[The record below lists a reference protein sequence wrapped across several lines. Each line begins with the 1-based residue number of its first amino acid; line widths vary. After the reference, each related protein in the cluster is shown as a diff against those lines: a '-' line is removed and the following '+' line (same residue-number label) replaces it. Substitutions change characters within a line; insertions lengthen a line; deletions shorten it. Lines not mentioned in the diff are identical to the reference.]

1 MKPERF
7 DALTDGMFAI
17 IMTLLVIEIRVPE
30 LHSAVT
36 NEKLFEGLL
45 ELWPLFI
52 SYLLAFMVL
61 FSYWMAHHFIVSL
74 FAKNLSRKFLYINM
88 PFLATVALIPFSS
101 HFLGLYNDFQAGVVV
116 FGVNIAVGA
125 VFLWKILK
133 HAIHSPEIENDLER
147 FTPKDLNYAQIRILL
162 PAFGAL
168 VAIPLSFLN
177 PTISILIYVLIT
189 VFNFIPGTLMGAE
202 KLLGRFLMKAGIIED
217 LVPEQK

>member
-61 FSYWMAHHFIVSL
+61 FSYWMAHNFIVNL
-74 FAKNLSRKFLYINM
+74 FAKNLTRKFLYINM

-125 VFLWKILK
+125 IFLWKILK

-147 FTPKDLNYAQIRILL
+147 FTQKDMHYAQIRILL

-168 VAIPLSFLN
+168 VAIPVSYID
-177 PTISILIYVLIT
+177 PTISIFIFVGIT
-189 VFNFIPGTLMGAE
+189 VFNFIPGTLITADRMI
-202 KLLGRFLMKAGIIED
+202 GRFLSKAGLKEAETE
-217 LVPEQK
+217 VE